1 MAGGRPGS
9 RLRLIVVAYR
19 TRKAMRIRKT
29 KSVLSLRVSD
39 LERHPVWQFVNED
52 EGDETAVRPVNRLPV
67 SSLMN
72 KIVGTQ
78 VQLAEGSSVWA
89 IIGNLDNENARMNE
103 HFVVLSIERK
113 GKWFQ
118 FERYFDL
125 RYRDHG
131 PKALARFLRLP
142 VDKVFPISYDL
153 RKYAKGEAN
162 ALAGTVL
169 KKPRVRLTRAELT
182 ALAVR

>member
-1 MAGGRPGS
+1 
-9 RLRLIVVAYR
+9 
-19 TRKAMRIRKT
+19 MRIRKT

-39 LERHPVWQFVNED
+39 LEKHPVWQFVNED

-72 KIVGTQ
+72 RIVGTQ

-89 IIGNLDNENARMNE
+89 IIGNLDTENARMNE

-118 FERYFDL
+118 LERYFDL
-125 RYRDHG
+125 KHREHG
-131 PKALARFLRLP
+131 SKALARFLRLP
-142 VDKVFPISYDL
+142 VDKVFPISYDV